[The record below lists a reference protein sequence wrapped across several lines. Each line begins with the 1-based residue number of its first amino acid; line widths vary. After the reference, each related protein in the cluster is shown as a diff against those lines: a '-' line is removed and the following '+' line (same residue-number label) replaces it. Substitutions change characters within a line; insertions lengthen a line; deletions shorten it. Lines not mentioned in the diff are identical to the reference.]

1 MDISVVI
8 PTYNRSARLAQTL
21 ARLAGQEFAGAWE
34 VVVVNN
40 RCTDDTDEVVARQPF
55 PAPLRLAHE
64 REVPGPAA
72 ARNAGAAAAAGRYL
86 VFMDDDILAPPDFLQ
101 RHFDDLEANP
111 GCWFVGQVVNLPEQ
125 EATAFG
131 RYRKWLHPFVP
142 PEAGL
147 SESEGLTGQTFSA
160 PREDFERLGGF
171 DESFFTASGEDR
183 ELAMRARASGIRIL
197 FDPGIV
203 VVQDDWAGSSIRDY
217 CLRQRLY
224 TQTEPLFWRKYG
236 DEYQRI
242 RLVRE
247 NLPPDRRRDPARLR
261 VWKRVKSVLGSRAGQ
276 AALVGACG
284 AFERFLPWSP
294 VLWRLYRLAIA
305 GAIYAGFQE
314 GLSRERERGSDAAPG
329 EKLPAG

>member
-1 MDISVVI
+1 MEISVVI
-8 PTYNRSARLAQTL
+8 PTHNRSGRLAQTL
-21 ARLAGQEFAGAWE
+21 ARLAGQEFAEAWE
-34 VVVVNN
+34 AVVVNN

-55 PAPLRLAHE
+55 PVPLRLVHE
-64 REVPGPAA
+64 RDVPGPAA

-86 VFMDDDILAPPDFLQ
+86 VFMDDDVRVEPDFLR
-101 RHFDDLEANP
+101 RHFEDLEANP

-131 RYRKWLHPFVP
+131 RYRKWLQPFVP
-142 PEAGL
+142 AEAGL

-160 PREDFERLGGF
+160 PRADFERLGGF

-183 ELAMRARASGIRIL
+183 ELAMRARKAGARIL
-197 FDPGIV
+197 FDPAIV

-236 DEYQRI
+236 DSYQRMQ
-242 RLVRE
+242 LVRE
-247 NLPPDRRRDPARLR
+247 NLPPDRRRDPPRLR
-261 VWKRVKSVLGSRAGQ
+261 VWKRVKSLLGSRAGQ
-276 AALVGACG
+276 SALAGAC
-284 AFERFLPWSP
+284 AACERLFPWPP

-314 GLSRERERGSDAAPG
+314 GLSRERPSTAAPA
-329 EKLPAG
+329 EKLPTA